1 MNILYIATTY
11 PTPTSPRQGMF
22 NRHLVDAL
30 RAGNEV
36 RVIAPVPWLE
46 RLRPLR
52 PGSTQAES
60 PHDYHPTY
68 VYPPKL
74 MRSRYDEFY
83 WQSILPAL
91 KQIEKSFAPDLV
103 MGYWLHPDGSA
114 AQRAA
119 WHFDCP
125 CVVFSGGSDLR
136 LLPRNSVRRR
146 VIRKVLADADRLVVV
161 SGDLAARAIDLGMPA
176 DKIDV
181 VYRGVDQECFHPR
194 PRCQARVACGLPDD
208 AIALLWSGRLE
219 PVKNPTLLLRAAQH
233 WRQHWGDRLQI
244 MIAGDGSMRKDLIKL
259 RSQLNLDSC
268 VRFEGNLSQQELAVR
283 YNAAD
288 VMVLTS
294 HSEGVPNVL
303 LESIACGVP
312 FVATD
317 VGGVSEIATLGV
329 DRLIADN
336 DRDQLIDAVVRQVEQ
351 QAVIPSE
358 VPRAFVPDGLPEMAA
373 RFEAVFRRTLA
384 NWNSKFGKAG

>member
-22 NRHLVDAL
+22 NRNLVDAL
-30 RAGNEV
+30 RQRHDV
-36 RVIAPVPWLE
+36 RVIAPVPWVQ
-46 RLRPLR
+46 RLRPL
-52 PGSTQAES
+52 GSGSVHHQS
-60 PHDYHPTY
+60 PHDFHPTY

-74 MRSRYDEFY
+74 MRSRYDDFY

-91 KQIEKSFAPDLV
+91 KQIEASFTPDLV
-103 MGYWLHPDGSA
+103 MGYWLHPDG
-114 AQRAA
+114 RAA
-119 WHFDCP
+119 ERAALHFKSP

-136 LLPRNSVRRR
+136 LLPRNSARRHA
-146 VIRKVLADADRLVVV
+146 IRKVLADADRLVVV
-161 SGDLAARAIDLGMPA
+161 SRDLAARAINLGMPA

-181 VYRGVDQECFHPR
+181 VYRGVDQHCFHPR
-194 PRCQARVACGLPDD
+194 PRRDARAACGLPDD
-208 AIALLWSGRLE
+208 GIALMWSGRLE
-219 PVKNPTLLLRAAQH
+219 PVKNPTLLFRAAQR
-233 WRQHWGDRLQI
+233 WRQRWGDRLKI

-303 LESIACGVP
+303 LESIACDVP

-317 VGGVSEIATLGV
+317 VGGVSEIATPGI
-329 DRLIADN
+329 DRLVPDN
-336 DRDQLIDAVVRQVEQ
+336 DLDRLVDAVVRQAEQPVES
-351 QAVIPSE
+351 PSQF
-358 VPRAFVPDGLPEMAA
+358 PRAFVPDGLPQMAA

-384 NWNSKFGKAG
+384 VWNSKLGKAG